1 MTCYYSKT
9 KKNKLGIDNN
19 GKARVKTKYLEMKQI
34 PNKFQT
40 T

>member
-9 KKNKLGIDNN
+9 KNKLGIDNN
-19 GKARVKTKYLEMKQI
+19 VKARVKIKYLEIKQK

>member
-1 MTCYYSKT
+1 MACYYSKT
-9 KKNKLGIDNN
+9 KKNKLGINNN
-19 GKARVKTKYLEMKQI
+19 GKVRVKTKYLEMKQI